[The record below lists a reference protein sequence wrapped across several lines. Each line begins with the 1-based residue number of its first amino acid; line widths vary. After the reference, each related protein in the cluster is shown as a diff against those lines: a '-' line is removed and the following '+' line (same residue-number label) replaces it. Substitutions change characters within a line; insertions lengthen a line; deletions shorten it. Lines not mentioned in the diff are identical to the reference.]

1 MTEQEALGKKLQN
14 IEKMRELELSTA
26 DSCVEKLANASSN
39 LEVQPS
45 EATVI
50 DITNILKAAQKNQE
64 ISIIK

>member
-1 MTEQEALGKKLQN
+1 
-14 IEKMRELELSTA
+14 MRELELSTA

-64 ISIIK
+64 I